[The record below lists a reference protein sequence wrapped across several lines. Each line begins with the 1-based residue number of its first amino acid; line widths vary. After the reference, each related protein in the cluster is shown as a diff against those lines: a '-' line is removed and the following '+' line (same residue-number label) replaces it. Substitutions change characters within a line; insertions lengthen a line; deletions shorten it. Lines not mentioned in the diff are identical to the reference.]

1 MNDDSII
8 KNSSMLLAYLGGLGW
23 GSAYF
28 YGWGVSAYYGFPWW
42 YVGVGPDNI
51 ARSLFHA
58 ISLMAIFII
67 AWGVGILLFFLV
79 KQKARIHDISFLRLF
94 LAAVL
99 FFIPI
104 VIEFSLLT
112 ESFLWELFFI
122 ILLVALC
129 LSVGMRFYSK
139 LMPVIC
145 FTQLSWVRRHCFTI
159 VMLGFIIYFFIF
171 SFFVGIYKPQLKKE
185 YEMILYDGGWY
196 YALARYHD
204 SFILS
209 KSFTKNN
216 NRFIIF
222 RPEDGHSYEITLV
235 KVRL

>member
-1 MNDDSII
+1 SII

-171 SFFVGIYKPQLKKE
+171 SFFVGIYKPQL
-185 YEMILYDGGWY
+185 
-196 YALARYHD
+196 
-204 SFILS
+204 
-209 KSFTKNN
+209 
-216 NRFIIF
+216 
-222 RPEDGHSYEITLV
+222 
-235 KVRL
+235 

>member
-1 MNDDSII
+1 
-8 KNSSMLLAYLGGLGW
+8 
-23 GSAYF
+23 
-28 YGWGVSAYYGFPWW
+28 
-42 YVGVGPDNI
+42 
-51 ARSLFHA
+51 
-58 ISLMAIFII
+58 MAIFII

-196 YALARYHD
+196 YVLA
-204 SFILS
+204 
-209 KSFTKNN
+209 
-216 NRFIIF
+216 
-222 RPEDGHSYEITLV
+222 
-235 KVRL
+235 

>member
-1 MNDDSII
+1 MWHFDFYFHIKYFLSELTIMNDDSII

-79 KQKARIHDISFLRLF
+79 KQKARIHDLSFLRLF

-112 ESFLWELFFI
+112 ESFLWELFLSFYWWLYAYRWGCVFI
-122 ILLVALC
+122 VNWCQWFVLRN
-129 LSVGMRFYSK
+129 SVG
-139 LMPVIC
+139 C
-145 FTQLSWVRRHCFTI
+145 EGI
-159 VMLGFIIYFFIF
+159 VSL
-171 SFFVGIYKPQLKKE
+171 
-185 YEMILYDGGWY
+185 
-196 YALARYHD
+196 
-204 SFILS
+204 
-209 KSFTKNN
+209 
-216 NRFIIF
+216 
-222 RPEDGHSYEITLV
+222 
-235 KVRL
+235 

>member
-1 MNDDSII
+1 
-8 KNSSMLLAYLGGLGW
+8 
-23 GSAYF
+23 
-28 YGWGVSAYYGFPWW
+28 
-42 YVGVGPDNI
+42 
-51 ARSLFHA
+51 
-58 ISLMAIFII
+58 MAIFII

-79 KQKARIHDISFLRLF
+79 KQKARIHDLSFLRLF

-159 VMLGFIIYFFIF
+159 VMIGFIIYFFIF

-196 YALARYHD
+196 YVLAR
-204 SFILS
+204 
-209 KSFTKNN
+209 
-216 NRFIIF
+216 
-222 RPEDGHSYEITLV
+222 
-235 KVRL
+235 

>member
-1 MNDDSII
+1 
-8 KNSSMLLAYLGGLGW
+8 
-23 GSAYF
+23 
-28 YGWGVSAYYGFPWW
+28 
-42 YVGVGPDNI
+42 
-51 ARSLFHA
+51 
-58 ISLMAIFII
+58 MAIFII

-196 YALARYHD
+196 YVL
-204 SFILS
+204 
-209 KSFTKNN
+209 
-216 NRFIIF
+216 
-222 RPEDGHSYEITLV
+222 
-235 KVRL
+235 

>member
-1 MNDDSII
+1 
-8 KNSSMLLAYLGGLGW
+8 
-23 GSAYF
+23 
-28 YGWGVSAYYGFPWW
+28 
-42 YVGVGPDNI
+42 
-51 ARSLFHA
+51 
-58 ISLMAIFII
+58 MAIFII

-79 KQKARIHDISFLRLF
+79 KQKARIHDLSFLRLF

-196 YALARYHD
+196 YVLAR
-204 SFILS
+204 
-209 KSFTKNN
+209 
-216 NRFIIF
+216 
-222 RPEDGHSYEITLV
+222 
-235 KVRL
+235 

>member
-1 MNDDSII
+1 MG
-8 KNSSMLLAYLGGLGW
+8 A
-23 GSAYF
+23 
-28 YGWGVSAYYGFPWW
+28 
-42 YVGVGPDNI
+42 
-51 ARSLFHA
+51 
-58 ISLMAIFII
+58 
-67 AWGVGILLFFLV
+67 FFV
-79 KQKARIHDISFLRLF
+79 
-94 LAAVL
+94 
-99 FFIPI
+99 
-104 VIEFSLLT
+104 
-112 ESFLWELFFI
+112 

-159 VMLGFIIYFFIF
+159 VMVGFIIYFYVF
-171 SFFVGIYKPQLKKE
+171 FFVGIYKPQLKKE

-196 YALARYHD
+196 YVLARYHD

>member
-1 MNDDSII
+1 
-8 KNSSMLLAYLGGLGW
+8 
-23 GSAYF
+23 
-28 YGWGVSAYYGFPWW
+28 
-42 YVGVGPDNI
+42 
-51 ARSLFHA
+51 
-58 ISLMAIFII
+58 MAIFII

-79 KQKARIHDISFLRLF
+79 KQKARIHDLSFLRLF

-159 VMLGFIIYFFIF
+159 VMIGFIIYFFIF

-196 YALARYHD
+196 YVLA
-204 SFILS
+204 
-209 KSFTKNN
+209 
-216 NRFIIF
+216 
-222 RPEDGHSYEITLV
+222 
-235 KVRL
+235 

>member
-79 KQKARIHDISFLRLF
+79 KQKARIHDLSFLRLF

-145 FTQLSWVRRHCFTI
+145 FYATQLGAKALFHYSYAWFYYI
-159 VMLGFIIYFFIF
+159 FFYIF
-171 SFFVGIYKPQLKKE
+171 FFCWNL
-185 YEMILYDGGWY
+185 
-196 YALARYHD
+196 
-204 SFILS
+204 
-209 KSFTKNN
+209 
-216 NRFIIF
+216 
-222 RPEDGHSYEITLV
+222 
-235 KVRL
+235 

>member
-1 MNDDSII
+1 
-8 KNSSMLLAYLGGLGW
+8 
-23 GSAYF
+23 
-28 YGWGVSAYYGFPWW
+28 
-42 YVGVGPDNI
+42 
-51 ARSLFHA
+51 
-58 ISLMAIFII
+58 MAIFII

-79 KQKARIHDISFLRLF
+79 KQKARIHDLSFLRLF

-196 YALARYHD
+196 YVL
-204 SFILS
+204 
-209 KSFTKNN
+209 
-216 NRFIIF
+216 
-222 RPEDGHSYEITLV
+222 
-235 KVRL
+235 

>member
-1 MNDDSII
+1 LVYCKMSVGSTHHLEMVFVWKQNYILVDEYFFFCCTWIV
-8 KNSSMLLAYLGGLGW
+8 NSA
-23 GSAYF
+23 
-28 YGWGVSAYYGFPWW
+28 
-42 YVGVGPDNI
+42 
-51 ARSLFHA
+51 
-58 ISLMAIFII
+58 
-67 AWGVGILLFFLV
+67 
-79 KQKARIHDISFLRLF
+79 
-94 LAAVL
+94 
-99 FFIPI
+99 
-104 VIEFSLLT
+104 
-112 ESFLWELFFI
+112 

-196 YALARYHD
+196 YVLARYHD

>member
-1 MNDDSII
+1 
-8 KNSSMLLAYLGGLGW
+8 
-23 GSAYF
+23 
-28 YGWGVSAYYGFPWW
+28 
-42 YVGVGPDNI
+42 
-51 ARSLFHA
+51 
-58 ISLMAIFII
+58 II

-196 YALARYHD
+196 Y
-204 SFILS
+204 
-209 KSFTKNN
+209 
-216 NRFIIF
+216 
-222 RPEDGHSYEITLV
+222 V
-235 KVRL
+235 

>member
-1 MNDDSII
+1 
-8 KNSSMLLAYLGGLGW
+8 
-23 GSAYF
+23 
-28 YGWGVSAYYGFPWW
+28 
-42 YVGVGPDNI
+42 
-51 ARSLFHA
+51 
-58 ISLMAIFII
+58 MAIFII

-79 KQKARIHDISFLRLF
+79 KQKARIHDLSFLRLF

-196 YALARYHD
+196 YVLA
-204 SFILS
+204 
-209 KSFTKNN
+209 
-216 NRFIIF
+216 
-222 RPEDGHSYEITLV
+222 
-235 KVRL
+235 